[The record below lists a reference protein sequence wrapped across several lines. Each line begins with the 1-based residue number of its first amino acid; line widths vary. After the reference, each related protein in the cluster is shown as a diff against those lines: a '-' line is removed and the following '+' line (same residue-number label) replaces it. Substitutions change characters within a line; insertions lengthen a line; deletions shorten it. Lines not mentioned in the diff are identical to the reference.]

1 MPIIDQQS
9 VINWLS
15 SQDDREAHITKEI
28 IQSPGFNI
36 DSQIDRSLR
45 WLEDQIHNKYDG
57 QAYYLL
63 VQRFGI

>member
-15 SQDDREAHITKEI
+15 AQDDREAHITKEI
-28 IQSPGFNI
+28 IQNPRFNV

-45 WLEDQIHNKYDG
+45 WLEDQIHNKYAG